1 MTAIHQM
8 TYLQAVV
15 IGLIQGITELFPISS
30 LGHTVLIPSW
40 LGGSWATLVRQES
53 RPESPYLAFVVGL
66 HLATAIV
73 LLGVY
78 AKAWVRIIGGFVTS
92 IARREVRSA
101 DQKLAWLIVVATIPV
116 GVAGLV
122 LEHPFRV
129 LFAKPLAAAIFLM
142 INGCIL
148 LGGEMLR
155 RRDQR
160 RQAAESPVDAAPKRE
175 ALVGSPAPVT
185 GYGPAAE
192 PDRGGQRAGPSDR
205 DAMLDEA
212 AEQRL
217 AGVGIRNALWI
228 GASQILALLA
238 GISREGVTMV
248 GGLTRGLNHEDAMRF
263 SFLLSTPVI
272 LAAGMLKISD
282 LTGSLGAGVRGQIIA
297 GSIAAAATS
306 LFAVLFLAR
315 WFRTRTLVPFAVY
328 CLLFGLISVIRF
340 GLF

>member
-1 MTAIHQM
+1 MTPIHQL

-40 LGGSWATLVRQES
+40 LGGSWGALVREES

-66 HLATAIV
+66 HLATAVV

-78 AKAWVRIIGGFVTS
+78 ARTWVRVIRGFVTS

-116 GVAGLV
+116 GLAGLV

-148 LGGEMLR
+148 LAGKLPR

-160 RQAAESPVDAAPKRE
+160 RQALAPQPDVSPRRE
-175 ALVGSPAPVT
+175 ALVSSPAPAT
-185 GYGPAAE
+185 GYGPAA
-192 PDRGGQRAGPSDR
+192 PP
-205 DAMLDEA
+205 
-212 AEQRL
+212 
-217 AGVGIRNALWI
+217 
-228 GASQILALLA
+228 
-238 GISREGVTMV
+238 
-248 GGLTRGLNHEDAMRF
+248 
-263 SFLLSTPVI
+263 
-272 LAAGMLKISD
+272 
-282 LTGSLGAGVRGQIIA
+282 
-297 GSIAAAATS
+297 
-306 LFAVLFLAR
+306 
-315 WFRTRTLVPFAVY
+315 
-328 CLLFGLISVIRF
+328 
-340 GLF
+340 